1 MIKLYHD
8 TRILYTVV
16 FIVQITRS
24 IRETFVMTHTH
35 LWLRAESKPQ
45 EQRTALTPE
54 NTKQL
59 LDAGFKVTIE
69 SSVQSIFAINDYE
82 AVGAS
87 IAPEGSW
94 VDAPEEAIILALK
107 ELPEATFPLHHQH
120 IYFAHAYKEQQ
131 GWQALLSRFVS
142 GKGELFDLE
151 YLVDDNNR
159 RIAAFGYWAG
169 YAGAALGV
177 LAWLKQQQ
185 NITPPLNNI
194 NSYANQESLIAEI
207 NDLLATYE
215 SKPKIL
221 VIGAKG
227 RSGSGAVALAK
238 ALSLETVEWDIAET
252 QKGGPF
258 AEILNMDILVNCVF
272 INQDLPPFITKEMLI
287 TEERTL
293 SMIVDV
299 SCDPYGSY
307 NPLPIYNEC
316 TTFKSPCLSIIQ
328 GDKPLDMI
336 AIDHLPSLL
345 PKESSE
351 DYGQQLVKHLLTL
364 NDQSQGVWPK
374 ALSLFNEKTAEIK
387 L

>member
-1 MIKLYHD
+1 
-8 TRILYTVV
+8 
-16 FIVQITRS
+16 
-24 IRETFVMTHTH
+24 MTHTH
-35 LWLRAESKPQ
+35 LWLRAETKPQ

-69 SSVQSIFAINDYE
+69 SSSQSIFSINEYQN
-82 AVGAS
+82 VGAE

-94 VDAPEEAIILALK
+94 VDAPEDAIILALK
-107 ELPEATFPLHHQH
+107 ELPEADFPLRHQH

-131 GWQALLSRFVS
+131 GWQALLSRFVN

-151 YLVDDNNR
+151 YLVDENNR

-177 LAWLKQQQ
+177 MAWLNQQQ
-185 NITPPLNNI
+185 NATPPLKEV
-194 NSYANQESLIAEI
+194 NSYVNQQALIADI
-207 NDLLATYE
+207 NELLNRCE
-215 SKPKIL
+215 SKPRVL

-258 AEILNMDILVNCVF
+258 AEILQMDILVNCVF
-272 INQDLPPFITKEMLI
+272 INQDLPPFITKEMLDSK
-287 TEERTL
+287 ERTL

-307 NPLPIYNEC
+307 NPLPIYSEC
-316 TTFKSPCLSIIQ
+316 TTFKSPCLSLIQ
-328 GDKPLDMI
+328 GDSPLDMI

-351 DYGQQLVKHLLTL
+351 DYGEQLVKHLLTL

-374 ALSLFNEKTAEIK
+374 ALSLFNDKTAA